1 MKNLGA
7 FILLYNLVCILIM
20 QTNWYSNN
28 WQIIDSIDTPF
39 YVASAIIVL
48 YMYRK
53 LNVFQ
58 KQCYLFAFIFLVF
71 KLIDL
76 NYPIDYVNY
85 KFWSILIITTPIIL
99 LIERNINYDRF
110 NK

>member
-7 FILLYNLVCILIM
+7 FILFYNLVCILIM
-20 QTNWYSNN
+20 DTNFWLNN
-28 WQIIDSIDTPF
+28 WQIIDSVDTPF
-39 YVASAIIVL
+39 YIASAIIVL
-48 YMYRK
+48 FLYRK
-53 LNVFQ
+53 LNIFQ

-85 KFWSILIITTPIIL
+85 KFWSILIIVTPII
-99 LIERNINYDRF
+99 INGHKNAY
-110 NK
+110 